1 MMMKTQFSKSW
12 KRSIQPRK
20 QRKYRY
26 NAHAHIKHRL
36 LSTHLSAEL
45 REQHGRRNIPVK
57 KNDLVKVL
65 RGSFK
70 GKTGKVNSMSTKKLA
85 AYIDGVESSR
95 RDGTKTFVPI
105 KVSNLM
111 IIELNTDDN
120 RRIHDKKSS

>member
-1 MMMKTQFSKSW
+1 MNMKTHFSKSW

-26 NAHAHIKHRL
+26 NAHSHIKHRL
-36 LSTHLSAEL
+36 LSAHLSAEL
-45 REQHGRRNIPVK
+45 RKLHSRRNIPVK

-111 IIELNTDDN
+111 IIELNTEDS
-120 RRIHDKKSS
+120 RRLHGKKSS